1 MTAHRHRQ
9 VVAAMLDKL
18 DALMKSP
25 AAGSLEAAGKN
36 VGVLL
41 KWLAKLQ
48 CAQQRALLWSPQAG
62 GEPLLAT
69 TLGIALSVRPC
80 LAMCVPLPSWLR
92 HRLCPV
98 CSTAFAAKTP
108 PSLCVFPLPSRL
120 KHHLSLRSSGD
131 RAEHGGCE
139 SGAGGGGVAA
149 AAVSVQQLSCL
160 CLSLPFAEFSRR
172 RFRCVLCLLFP
183 DEAAITS
190 FQHLSPPFTAVLLSR
205 SQDADNPAAREG
217 DGRGESWP
225 TAATMWIIPTA
236 AVS

>member
-80 LAMCVPLPSWLR
+80 LC
-92 HRLCPV
+92 HV
-98 CSTAFAAKTP
+98 CSTAFVAKTP
-108 PSLCVFPLPSRL
+108 PLSCVF
-120 KHHLSLRSSGD
+120 HCLRG
-131 RAEHGGCE
+131 
-139 SGAGGGGVAA
+139 
-149 AAVSVQQLSCL
+149 
-160 CLSLPFAEFSRR
+160 
-172 RFRCVLCLLFP
+172 
-183 DEAAITS
+183 
-190 FQHLSPPFTAVLLSR
+190 
-205 SQDADNPAAREG
+205 
-217 DGRGESWP
+217 
-225 TAATMWIIPTA
+225 
-236 AVS
+236 